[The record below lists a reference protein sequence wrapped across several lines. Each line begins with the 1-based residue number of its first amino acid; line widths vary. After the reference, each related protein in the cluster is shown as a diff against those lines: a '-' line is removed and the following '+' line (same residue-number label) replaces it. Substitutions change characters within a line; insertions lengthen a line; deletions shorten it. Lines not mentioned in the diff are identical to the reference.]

1 MTSGHYWKLDE
12 AKHLLTFLFHG
23 VKNKY
28 VKIKNWFKLSEQT
41 LNWISLILLIYILIL
56 MFFCLMINSMI
67 MLSQHIVRQKLY
79 KKYILNIIHICSTTE
94 NLPVHVLGCS
104 FGVLYFLSWRI
115 TLCTYILNILINH
128 QWLYW
133 DREMLFIV
141 KHSKTSVNVKNE
153 HNVLH

>member
-12 AKHLLTFLFHG
+12 AKHLLTFLFHR

-104 FGVLYFLSWRI
+104 FGVLYSVWALMENNPVYIYFKYINKSSVTVLRSWDVI
-115 TLCTYILNILINH
+115 YC
-128 QWLYW
+128 QAQ
-133 DREMLFIV
+133 
-141 KHSKTSVNVKNE
+141 
-153 HNVLH
+153 